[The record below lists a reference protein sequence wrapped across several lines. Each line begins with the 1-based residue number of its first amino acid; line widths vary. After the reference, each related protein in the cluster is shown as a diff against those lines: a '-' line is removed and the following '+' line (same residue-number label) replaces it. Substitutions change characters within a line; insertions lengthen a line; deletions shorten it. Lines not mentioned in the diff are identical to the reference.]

1 MHRIAFRRVLSSIVA
16 SSLLAGAAAAGAAPT
31 PAPALA
37 PISSPAPPPGIT
49 VVADEG
55 AYVAQAHGPEE
66 SVAPPATARSAPA
79 GPLVAAVTDP
89 AGDVAAPV
97 VDLRRFSVAA
107 SGRGVLFA
115 ITFGKKVALPSKT
128 VAICVRNLLRPRRV
142 CLRPDLASVTLLGR
156 AIPAHV
162 TIVGRTIRIWV
173 RAAFLAIP
181 TAAKLEIRAYATY
194 TGPQH
199 HCAKGCTDATASASI
214 GYRLPAG
221 CTAKAREAFDVPGG
235 ARRIA
240 LTFDDGPSPYTQRI
254 LGILAAA
261 RVPATFFEIGE
272 QVSSRASTVA
282 TIVEDGNEVAD
293 HSWMHEFG
301 PSTDSMRR
309 TQAVIERASGWQTCN
324 FRPPYGGIRSGLV
337 ADAGALGMATI
348 LWDVDTRDWAD
359 QTASRITRV
368 ASSGHSGSIVLMHDG
383 GGPRAATAASIAET
397 IASYRS
403 RGYSF
408 VTVDELLGEMP
419 S

>member
-1 MHRIAFRRVLSSIVA
+1 MHRVSTRRLLLPLVA
-16 SSLLAGAAAAGAAPT
+16 SSLLAGATAAGAAAPG
-31 PAPALA
+31 PA
-37 PISSPAPPPGIT
+37 SSPLPPPGIT
-49 VVADEG
+49 IVADEG
-55 AYVAQAHGPEE
+55 AYVPQAHGTEHGA
-66 SVAPPATARSAPA
+66 APAGAARVAPA
-79 GPLVAAVTDP
+79 GPLLAAVTDP

-97 VDLRRFSVAA
+97 ADLRRFSVAA
-107 SGRGVLFA
+107 SGRGVLYA
-115 ITFGKKVALPSKT
+115 ITFARKVALPSKT
-128 VAICVRNLLRPRRV
+128 VAICVRNVLRPRRI
-142 CLRPDLASVTLLGR
+142 CLRPDLRSVTLLGR
-156 AIPAHV
+156 VIPARV

-181 TAAKLEIRAYATY
+181 TAARLEMRAYATY
-194 TGPQH
+194 TGPNH
-199 HCAKGCTDATASASI
+199 RCAKGCTDATVAAAI

-221 CTAKAREAFDVPGG
+221 CTTKAKADEVFDVPGG
-235 ARRIA
+235 PRRIA

-254 LGILAAA
+254 LGILASE

-282 TIVEDGNEVAD
+282 RIVEDGNEVAD

-301 PSTDSMRR
+301 PSTSSMQR
-309 TQAVIERASGWQTCN
+309 TRAAIERASGWETCN

-337 ADAGALGMATI
+337 SDAGALGMSTI

-383 GGPRAATAASIAET
+383 GGPRAATAASISAT
-397 IASYRS
+397 ISSYRS
-403 RGYSF
+403 RGYAF